1 MTTPAHGR
9 QANLNPQYQAW
20 YPGLRAGV
28 WLPAWHVAE
37 TVDHQLAFGSPRWA
51 PTDRLLSEE
60 HFEFRGGTSRAPWI
74 RTRAED
80 KRYRGAASS

>member
-1 MTTPAHGR
+1 MTTPVQRR
-9 QANLNPQYQAW
+9 QANLNPLYQPW
-20 YPGLRAGV
+20 YPEVRAGV
-28 WLPAWHVAE
+28 WLPAWQVAD

-60 HFEFRGGTSRAPWI
+60 HFEFRGGPSRAPWI

-80 KRYRGAASS
+80 KPHRGATSS